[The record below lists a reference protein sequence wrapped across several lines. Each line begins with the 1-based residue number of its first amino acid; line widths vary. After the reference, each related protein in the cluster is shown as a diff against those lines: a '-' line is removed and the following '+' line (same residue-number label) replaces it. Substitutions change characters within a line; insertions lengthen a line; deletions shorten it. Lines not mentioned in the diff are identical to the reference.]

1 MGNAAKNDV
10 ERASRVKKGR
20 EVEEK
25 EEKDF
30 EANKNDHSYYR
41 CSKLKSKS
49 LYFFSRDLKMKATEK
64 SLEERVRA
72 RRDRN
77 QKTSAA
83 LDKNWTKR

>member
-1 MGNAAKNDV
+1 MMGNAAKNDV

-41 CSKLKSKS
+41 YNKLKSKS
-49 LYFFSRDLKMKATEK
+49 LYFLKGPENESYREVSGGK
-64 SLEERVRA
+64 SA
-72 RRDRN
+72 RP
-77 QKTSAA
+77 S
-83 LDKNWTKR
+83 